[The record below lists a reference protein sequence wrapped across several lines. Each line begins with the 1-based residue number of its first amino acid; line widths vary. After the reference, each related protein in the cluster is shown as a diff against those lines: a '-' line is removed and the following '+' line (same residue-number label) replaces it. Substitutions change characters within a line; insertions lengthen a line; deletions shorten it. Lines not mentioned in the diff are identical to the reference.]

1 MKRFLA
7 ICMAAAL
14 ACAVPQI
21 GYAAEENSV
30 QTTQEE
36 ITQEEATQ
44 EEETATVARTEYI
57 PVLMYHHFILNEVEP
72 GNGVTMSQNDLA
84 SQIQYFREQG
94 YKIISLE
101 ELDKILTKSEKEWD
115 KDGDNGLDLKIPYL
129 CITIDDGYFSTYL
142 QAYPIFQQYQVPA
155 SVFGVT
161 DAITNNTGLLK
172 VSWSQANRMFR
183 DGKVRFYNH
192 TSNHVPASK
201 TTTEEY
207 IASVLEAE
215 EALDTYLPPQRNRV
229 KALAYPNGQ
238 YTPEIQQAL
247 LDEGFSLMFTVEE
260 GVINRDTERTAIPRI
275 MVASGMSG
283 EDVVQK
289 IEQVA
294 MRTMQV
300 DE

>member
-14 ACAVPQI
+14 ACAVPQM

-101 ELDKILTKSEKEWD
+101 ELDKILTKSAENR
-115 KDGDNGLDLKIPYL
+115 GVLPPRLMHHYFFLRYSDLLLSVSCVYVYQFLQVFVSLHSFLLVDREQSCSLLRICSL
-129 CITIDDGYFSTYL
+129 QSIVTYL
-142 QAYPIFQQYQVPA
+142 AVKECLV
-155 SVFGVT
+155 VF
-161 DAITNNTGLLK
+161 LLRSLAVK
-172 VSWSQANRMFR
+172 EELVALSSRIEPEVIPVSALYCQLFLCLSLA
-183 DGKVRFYNH
+183 H
-192 TSNHVPASK
+192 T
-201 TTTEEY
+201 
-207 IASVLEAE
+207 L
-215 EALDTYLPPQRNRV
+215 LDTV
-229 KALAYPNGQ
+229 
-238 YTPEIQQAL
+238 
-247 LDEGFSLMFTVEE
+247 V
-260 GVINRDTERTAIPRI
+260 DTRS
-275 MVASGMSG
+275 VC
-283 EDVVQK
+283 DDQ
-289 IEQVA
+289 
-294 MRTMQV
+294 
-300 DE
+300 

>member
-14 ACAVPQI
+14 FCAIPQA
-21 GYAAEENSV
+21 GYAATEGSV
-30 QTTQEE
+30 QTTQEQQA
-36 ITQEEATQ
+36 QEVREATP
-44 EEETATVARTEYI
+44 TVARTEYI
-57 PVLMYHHFILNEVEP
+57 PVLMYHHFILNEVEA
-72 GNGVTMSQNDLA
+72 GNGVTMSQSDLEA
-84 SQIQYFREQG
+84 QIQYFREQG
-94 YKIISLE
+94 YQIISLE
-101 ELDKILTKSEKEWD
+101 ELDKILTKSENQWD

-129 CITIDDGYFSTYL
+129 CITIDDGYLSTYL
-142 QAYPIFQQYQVPA
+142 QAYPIFQKYQVPA

-161 DAITNNTGLLK
+161 DAITNHTGLFK
-172 VSWSQANRMFR
+172 VSWTQANRMFR

-207 IASVLEAE
+207 VTSVLAAE
-215 EALDTYLPPQRNRV
+215 EALDTYLPAQRNRV

-260 GVINRDTERTAIPRI
+260 GVINRDTDRAAIPRI
-275 MVASGMSG
+275 MVASGMTG
-283 EDVVQK
+283 EDVVEK

>member
-14 ACAVPQI
+14 LCAMPQT
-21 GYAAEENSV
+21 GYAATEEESV
-30 QTTQEE
+30 QTTQ
-36 ITQEEATQ
+36 TQQ
-44 EEETATVARTEYI
+44 EEETPKIARTEYI

-72 GNGVTMSQNDLA
+72 GNGVTMSQNDLE

-101 ELDKILTKSEKEWD
+101 ELDKILTKSENEWD

-142 QAYPIFQQYQVPA
+142 QAYPIFQKYQVPA

-161 DAITNNTGLLK
+161 DAITNHTGLFK

-183 DGKVRFYNH
+183 DGQVRYYNH
-192 TSNHVPASK
+192 TSNHVPASQ

-207 IASVLEAE
+207 VASVLAAE

-260 GVINRDTERTAIPRI
+260 GVINRDTDRAAIPRI
-275 MVASGMSG
+275 MVASGMTG
-283 EDVVQK
+283 EDVVEK

>member
-14 ACAVPQI
+14 ACAVPQM

-101 ELDKILTKSEKEWD
+101 ELDKILTKSEKEVMELLWE
-115 KDGDNGLDLKIPYL
+115 KEKQNLFYL
-129 CITIDDGYFSTYL
+129 MHKEYMM
-142 QAYPIFQQYQVPA
+142 
-155 SVFGVT
+155 
-161 DAITNNTGLLK
+161 
-172 VSWSQANRMFR
+172 R
-183 DGKVRFYNH
+183 
-192 TSNHVPASK
+192 TSN
-201 TTTEEY
+201 
-207 IASVLEAE
+207 
-215 EALDTYLPPQRNRV
+215 
-229 KALAYPNGQ
+229 
-238 YTPEIQQAL
+238 
-247 LDEGFSLMFTVEE
+247 
-260 GVINRDTERTAIPRI
+260 
-275 MVASGMSG
+275 
-283 EDVVQK
+283 
-289 IEQVA
+289 
-294 MRTMQV
+294 
-300 DE
+300 